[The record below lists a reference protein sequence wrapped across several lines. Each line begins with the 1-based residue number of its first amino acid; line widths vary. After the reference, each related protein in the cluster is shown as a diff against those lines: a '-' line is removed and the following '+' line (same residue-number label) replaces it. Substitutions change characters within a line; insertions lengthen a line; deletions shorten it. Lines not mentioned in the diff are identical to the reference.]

1 MYEEEYDEDD
11 MKLAYY
17 LEIGAV
23 TVEGVDESGEMIFAI
38 SDSAKELAPELW
50 EAHIEYIDSA
60 MVKLYEEGLLEV
72 EYDENL
78 EATLHLSPEGHK
90 IAKEMGLIDM
100 SVDEIPN
107 D

>member
-1 MYEEEYDEDD
+1 MYEDGDEDD
-11 MKLAYY
+11 MKLAHY

-23 TVEGVDESGEMIFAI
+23 SLEGVDENGEMIFSI
-38 SDSAKELAPELW
+38 SESAKELAPELW
-50 EAHIEYIDSA
+50 QAHIEYVDSA
-60 MVKLYEEGLLEV
+60 MMKLYEEGLMEV

-90 IAKEMGLIDM
+90 IAKEMGLIEIDTN
-100 SVDEIPN
+100 EIPN